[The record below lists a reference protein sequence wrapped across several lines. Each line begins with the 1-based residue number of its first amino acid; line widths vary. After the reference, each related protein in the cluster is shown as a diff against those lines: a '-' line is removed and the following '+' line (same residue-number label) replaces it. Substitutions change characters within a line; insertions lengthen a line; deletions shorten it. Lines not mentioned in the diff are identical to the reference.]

1 MITCPDILFRRA
13 PLFLQSAAL
22 FSSGALCFSLSS
34 CSDAGSSEISAKR
47 EISKFERERAID
59 VDMTDKERFRF
70 AAMRLPET
78 PTTIPAQ
85 PPGAGSSEES
95 PGVAGAQLKWDT
107 PEGWSE
113 APASSMRD
121 VNLAFGPEGIGECYV
136 ARLPG
141 AAGGLESNINRW
153 RKQMGQDDLSSEEI
167 ANLPSIDIFGVPAS
181 LVSIDGSFTG
191 MGGKA
196 TIDDARMLGA
206 VLMTPNGAL
215 FIKMTGPR
223 ELVAAN
229 RDAFEAF
236 TASLR
241 LE

>member
-1 MITCPDILFRRA
+1 MIDFIDSSSRRA
-13 PLFLQSAAL
+13 MPSLMTVAVFCG
-22 FSSGALCFSLSS
+22 GAFCLSLSS
-34 CSDAGSSEISAKR
+34 CSDGGSSDISAKR
-47 EISKFERERAID
+47 EISKFERDRAVD
-59 VDMTDKERFRF
+59 VEMTDKERFRF

-78 PTTIPAQ
+78 PTTIPAN
-85 PPGAGSSEES
+85 PPGSDSSDES
-95 PGVAGAQLKWDT
+95 TGAAGAQLKWDT

-121 VNLAFGPEGIGECYV
+121 VNLSFGPGGIGECYV

-167 ANLPSIDIFGVPAS
+167 AALPKIDIFGVPAS

-191 MGGKA
+191 MGGKE
-196 TIDDARMLGA
+196 TIEDARMLGA

-215 FIKMTGPR
+215 FVKMTGPKD
-223 ELVAAN
+223 LVAAN
-229 RDAFEAF
+229 RKAFEAF

-241 LE
+241 LK

>member
-1 MITCPDILFRRA
+1 MINSPD
-13 PLFLQSAAL
+13 QSSRPYFPSLMTAAL
-22 FSSGALCFSLSS
+22 FCGGVLCLSLAS
-34 CSDAGSSEISAKR
+34 CSDADSSKISAKR
-47 EISKFERERAID
+47 EVSKFERDRAID

-70 AAMRLPET
+70 AAMRMPET
-78 PTTIPAQ
+78 PTTIPAD
-85 PPGAGSSEES
+85 PPGGGSSDEP

-113 APASSMRD
+113 APPASMRD
-121 VNLAFGPEGIGECYV
+121 VNLSFGPDGIGECYV

-153 RKQMGQDDLSSEEI
+153 RKQMGQPDLSDEAI
-167 ANLPSIDIFGVPAS
+167 AALPTIDIFGVPAS

-191 MGGKA
+191 MGDNA
-196 TIDDARMLGA
+196 TVDDARMLGA

-215 FIKMTGPR
+215 FVKMTGPKD
-223 ELVAAN
+223 LVTAN
-229 RDAFEAF
+229 REAFEAF

>member
-1 MITCPDILFRRA
+1 MTV
-13 PLFLQSAAL
+13 AL
-22 FSSGALCFSLSS
+22 FCGSALCMGLSS

-47 EISKFERERAID
+47 KISNFERERAID

-78 PTTIPAQ
+78 PTTIPAN
-85 PPGAGSSEES
+85 PPGGGSSDEP

-121 VNLAFGPEGIGECYV
+121 VNLSFGPDGIGECYV

-141 AAGGLESNINRW
+141 AAGGLESNVNRW
-153 RKQMGQDDLSSEEI
+153 RKQMGQGDLSAEEI
-167 ANLPSIDIFGVPAS
+167 AALPKIDIFGVPAS
-181 LVSIDGSFTG
+181 LVTIDGSFTG
-191 MGGKA
+191 MGGAA

-215 FIKMTGPR
+215 FVKMTGPKD
-223 ELVAAN
+223 LVAAN
-229 RDAFEAF
+229 REAFEAF

>member
-1 MITCPDILFRRA
+1 MTHFPDSPCRKSSPSPITV
-13 PLFLQSAAL
+13 AL
-22 FSSGALCFSLSS
+22 FCGGLFCLTLSS

-47 EISKFERERAID
+47 EISKFERDRAVD
-59 VDMTDKERFRF
+59 VDMTDEERFRF

-78 PTTIPAQ
+78 PTSVPANA
-85 PPGAGSSEES
+85 PGAGSDGES
-95 PGVAGAQLKWDT
+95 PGNAGAKLKWDT

-121 VNLAFGPEGIGECYV
+121 VNLTFGPDGIGECYV

-153 RKQMGQDDLSSEEI
+153 RKQMGQDDLSDEEI
-167 ANLPSIDIFGVPAS
+167 ASLPKIDIFGVPAS
-181 LVSIDGSFTG
+181 LVSIDGNFTG

-196 TIDDARMLGA
+196 TIEDARMLGA

-215 FIKMTGPR
+215 FVKMTGPKD
-223 ELVAAN
+223 LVAAN
-229 RDAFEAF
+229 RKAFEDF